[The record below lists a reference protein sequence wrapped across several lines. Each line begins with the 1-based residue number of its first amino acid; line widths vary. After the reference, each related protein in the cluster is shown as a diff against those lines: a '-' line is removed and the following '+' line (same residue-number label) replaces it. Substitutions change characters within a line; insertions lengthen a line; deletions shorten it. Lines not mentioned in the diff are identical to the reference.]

1 MADTLR
7 GIRGASGPLVNMD
20 SDAPRLRLGRS
31 CVRGA
36 CDGSTVPGLPQ
47 MLASASQPPNLRR
60 GNARARCGLCKHFGR
75 GECMKYGVA
84 VKPTALCDSF
94 QSNKEKKS

>member
-1 MADTLR
+1 
-7 GIRGASGPLVNMD
+7 MD
-20 SDAPRLRLGRS
+20 SDAPPADSWRS
-31 CVRGA
+31 PDAGGA
-36 CDGSTVPGLPQ
+36 RVSGALATVPGVPRLPQ